1 MYFTV
6 DHAKP
11 VSRGGS
17 NAEWNLVPACEYCN
31 RLKDSMNLHEFR
43 EWVKQRVVRNLI
55 SLGYIGGDLSRLKI
69 VFWGEG
75 YDSPLSY

>member
-1 MYFTV
+1 V

-11 VSRGGS
+11 ASRGGS

-31 RLKDSMNLHEFR
+31 RLKDSMTVSEFR
-43 EWVKQRVVRNLI
+43 KMVKLRVVRDLI
-55 SLGYIGGDLSRLKI
+55 SLGRVGDDASRLKI